1 MHTLQQVLKQKE
13 NDDIWSVTP
22 TNTVFEAIQVMA
34 DKRAR
39 SLLVINGSKLEG
51 IISERL
57 IKRAGFTIDLGLIL
71 RRDYAREVSLKG
83 CMSKKALVGE
93 IMSSNVITVAP
104 TDSVQNALKAMTEHD
119 IRHLPV
125 VDNTTVVGVVS
136 IGDLVKDVISV
147 QLANKTPSQS
157 PYEEN
162 LFRAQTLVR
171 NEPAKAA
178 RIIQTWLANE

>member
-13 NDDIWSVTP
+13 NDDIWSIPP

-34 DKRAR
+34 NNRAGA
-39 SLLVINGSKLEG
+39 LLVMNGVSLEG
-51 IISERL
+51 IISER
-57 IKRAGFTIDLGLIL
+57 
-71 RRDYAREVSLKG
+71 DYTREVILKG
-83 CMSKKALVGE
+83 RSSKNTLVGE

-104 TDSVQNALKAMTEHD
+104 TDSVQNALKVMSEHH

-147 QLANKTPSQS
+147 QQS
-157 PYEEN
+157 TIEQLESYI
-162 LFRAQTLVR
+162 RT
-171 NEPAKAA
+171 
-178 RIIQTWLANE
+178 